1 MVCLLTDDEYYYRN
15 TEELIKE
22 YKLKELLILPTID
35 EIKSK
40 ILSGKGIG
48 ILTPI
53 IYPKEIFGD
62 LLIYKEL
69 NPTQGALTL
78 QEKENGISDFESL
91 STKLHLDVFDYKTL
105 PTLEEMAGANGFID
119 WVEKITKFHRNGKKL
134 KPSIFVGM
142 AGCGKSRG
150 VEALANCW
158 KVPLIDLKLQKIME
172 NENPYSLIDRIFKYL
187 HRTQLEC
194 VIRMDEIE
202 QMLEDKG
209 MLGNLLTLFN
219 NLNTKKG
226 YQINGKIIATAN
238 NIDEIITK
246 APQFFRHGRWN
257 EKFFV
262 GFPKDEDTLK
272 IMEFY
277 TKVYN
282 VNFAFKNKCDK
293 MSLQDTLF
301 EIKNAITSYPEFS
314 QNIDM
319 NEGGF
324 IYAPS
329 EIDYL
334 FERLSFY
341 ESVDLDILKKEM
353 EIVVPLQVTA
363 KEGVEKMY
371 TEVKRLK
378 FRNING

>member
-1 MVCLLTDDEYYYRN
+1 MLCLLTDDEYYYRN
-15 TEELIKE
+15 TEQLKKD
-22 YKLKELLILPTID
+22 YKFKELLILPTID
-35 EIKSK
+35 EIKTK
-40 ILSGKGIG
+40 IKDGKGVG

-53 IYPKEIFGD
+53 IYSKEIFGD
-62 LLIYKEL
+62 LLNYKEL

-91 STKLHLDVFDYKTL
+91 STKLHLDVFDYRTL
-105 PTLEEMAGANGFID
+105 PTLEEMAGAKGFID
-119 WVEKITKFHRNGKKL
+119 WVEKITKFHKKGKRL

-150 VEALANCW
+150 VEALANYW

-172 NENPYSLIDRIFKYL
+172 NPNPYSLIDKIFKYL

-226 YQINGKIIATAN
+226 YNINGKIIATAN

-262 GFPKDEDTLK
+262 GFPKNEDTLK

-293 MSLQDTLF
+293 MSLNEILF
-301 EIKNAITSYPEFS
+301 EIKNKIESHPDFS
-314 QNIDM
+314 QNIDK

-341 ESVDLDILKKEM
+341 EYVDLDILEKELD
-353 EIVVPLQVTA
+353 IVVPLQVTSQV
-363 KEGVEKMY
+363 GVETMY

-378 FRNING
+378 FKDING